1 MPTGRLHEKA
11 EVMGKQGVGK
21 WAWGGLL
28 LIMTMSSCAKPE
40 HELDCGPMDQR
51 ESYLPPLPTTG
62 TQIQLAGST
71 SPDVLRAVVHAAA
84 VWNEEVRP
92 LVGTSLYTVVQSAS
106 SGRMAP
112 APVDRECDG
121 VDGSSAWF
129 QLREEWSQAG
139 QPGSTWTSLG
149 LDASNPAVTLRC
161 YQGGTLSRQVVLV
174 NPRYAVPAQL
184 TSIVLHELGHALG
197 LEHSC
202 QLEGSTSK
210 WLGCQG
216 LEAGHAYRIAVMFPF
231 LTVGANPM
239 NSFEVKEALQ
249 LNDRQRL
256 QCRYS
261 R

>member
-1 MPTGRLHEKA
+1 
-11 EVMGKQGVGK
+11 
-21 WAWGGLL
+21 
-28 LIMTMSSCAKPE
+28 
-40 HELDCGPMDQR
+40 MDQR
-51 ESYLPPLPTTG
+51 ESYLPPLPSTG

-71 SPDVLRAVVHAAA
+71 SSDVIRAVVRAAA
-84 VWNEEVRP
+84 IWNQELRP
-92 LVGTSLYTVVQSAS
+92 LVGTSMYSVVQAAS

-121 VDGSSAWF
+121 VEGGASWF
-129 QLREEWSQAG
+129 QLREDWSQAG

-161 YQGGTLSRQVVLV
+161 YQGGTLSRQVVMV

-202 QLEGSTSK
+202 QNEGNSSK
-210 WLGCQG
+210 WLGCNG
-216 LEAGHAYRIAVMFPF
+216 LDSGHAYRIAVMFPF

-239 NSFEVKEALQ
+239 TSYEVKEALQ

-256 QCRYS
+256 QCRYPS
-261 R
+261 VSSNP